1 MFLRLCE
8 LLRNLHGLLTARDA
22 GYVRRSG
29 RRREAAGANPGT
41 RGVYIA
47 LLLLRLHVRFLLGL
61 LNGMMVASK
70 TLVSDV
76 CGKEHETVG
85 MGVVTSE

>member
-1 MFLRLCE
+1 MDYSQKW
-8 LLRNLHGLLTARDA
+8 DA
-22 GYVRRSG
+22 GYARRSG
-29 RRREAAGANPGT
+29 RRREATGANAGT
-41 RGVYIA
+41 QGVYLA
-47 LLLLRLHVRFLLGL
+47 LSLLRVHLRFLLGL

-85 MGVVTSE
+85 MGVVTSK